1 MGVRKACGVGDKA
14 SSAWEPGEGQPLS
27 PKESFVV
34 NVLKH
39 SDPVAI
45 LEALS
50 RSVKSGMF
58 TEEELTGILLSSA
71 FPDDGCADEYYKDE
85 SEDDRKKRL
94 SAESAE
100 RLRAGAVLLNGI
112 AEGKFHAG
120 SRTERRL
127 FDAFRMGEL
136 DNIPSAMVAI
146 AGFKIPAEELAEA
159 LVLSCVLNSSRPMA
173 MRERAM
179 KIIYDGLVS
188 GRFKSV
194 AFDMSKWPPHLVE
207 AFGKTAS
214 EEISLDRVMLEAF
227 NRGMIDAIPSTVAVI
242 SKLNISDEEFVE
254 AIDSRLMSLLGN
266 MKSYQRM
273 ASLSRSPSE
282 KNRWDDKSQVA
293 KKLFQNLEKVW
304 MRDRRDPDHSIS
316 AGLMDRWI
324 EGESEYVRASAA
336 RIAPML
342 MGEKAF
348 AWLKGALA
356 DENVIA
362 VRCEIL
368 TAMALLM
375 ATGELS
381 GDEAREFTGLALA
394 NIRKYPVLA
403 RDLIALL
410 RNLKISNH
418 PHKDVIVDFLVRMM
432 GDADTQMWAR
442 VAAAEVL
449 ASYPDTVKG
458 TFGFLMETIRTT
470 EDRYAYENCLKI
482 VSRMGRLE
490 RGEFVDLL
498 SALENKAY
506 YPSTIENREHPRSVS
521 ARQMFGEPP
530 KPISSEETAQ
540 MLEPLHPEGRAL
552 LYSALRVQTDPPI
565 RAKSDEL
572 LALLNEM
579 DDAELSSLGDNAMD
593 ILLSGSIG
601 AAEMPIIEKLAR
613 SGNAGVRRL
622 AIQALRRMR
631 LDKMSDAEKS
641 DILDSGHA
649 IVKEGLR
656 DKDRPVR
663 SAAVLAFTKFGSDS
677 DIPMLI
683 DILKN
688 DTSAAMRGAAITALA
703 RLYGDRAPDPEF
715 MAMLEEAV
723 RDGSGMMEYLKDP
736 DGENSGFSCTPAF
749 CGIGI
754 TLFATMLLYEKGSE
768 EQRNLA
774 VGLMRELFDNPQ
786 MRRIGGGVLTAN
798 LRDLKKFVLREL
810 LISGRQEDRA
820 LIAEFLAKVED
831 GGKLAADVLCDAY
844 SLDKWQ
850 AESLLASH
858 PDVLMGIG
866 LDEIKSIA
874 KSRPWIVKI
883 LNPEQLRDRKT
894 AMTFVVTN
902 GLTLEYLPEF
912 QGDEWIVRS
921 AMNQN
926 GMAYKFAADS
936 VKGDESIV
944 RLALDRDYRAYDYFP
959 ADLKKKPEIRD
970 RAIAKAKEVA
980 METEGRRPFD
990 PFTAAMARDPEFV
1003 LPVIADCPRAI
1014 KNVSMVLR
1022 NNPEF
1027 LAFAMIANFNVIPH
1041 IDKIPQDV
1049 LWSRFVDM
1057 MKRNGIDFGVEFGSS
1072 YAEFTANMILRNIA
1086 VLKYK
1091 DIRDLHRDFQARK
1104 AAKKVIAEPI
1114 NVEGQAAAEGQ

>member
-14 SSAWEPGEGQPLS
+14 SSAGEPGEGQPLS

-39 SDPVAI
+39 SDPAEV
-45 LEALS
+45 LDALS
-50 RSVKSGMF
+50 KSVKSGMF

-207 AFGKTAS
+207 TFGKTAS
-214 EEISLDRVMLEAF
+214 EGVSLDRVMLEAF

-254 AIDSRLMSLLGN
+254 AIDRRLMSLLGD
-266 MKSYQRM
+266 MRGYQQM

-282 KNRWDDKSQVA
+282 KNRWDDKFQVA

-324 EGESEYVRASAA
+324 EDENEFVRASAA

-356 DENVIA
+356 DEDVIA

-375 ATGELS
+375 ATVELS
-381 GDEAREFTGLALA
+381 GDEAREFTGLALE
-394 NIRKYPVLA
+394 NIKKHPVLA
-403 RDLIALL
+403 RDLTAML
-410 RNLKISNH
+410 RKLDIPKHPLKG
-418 PHKDVIVDFLVRMM
+418 VIVDFFVRMM
-432 GDADTQMWAR
+432 GDADTQLWAR

-449 ASYPDTVKG
+449 ASYPDTAKG

-482 VSRMGRLE
+482 VSSMGKLE

-498 SALENKAY
+498 SAIENKAY
-506 YPSTIENREHPRSVS
+506 TPSPYQEFDKRSG
-521 ARQMFGEPP
+521 AP
-530 KPISSEETAQ
+530 KPISSEEIAQ

-552 LYSALRVQTDPPI
+552 LYSVLRVQTDPPI

-601 AAEMPIIEKLAR
+601 AAEMPVIEKLAR
-613 SGNAGVRRL
+613 SGNAGVRKL

-641 DILDSGHA
+641 DILDRGHA
-649 IVKEGLR
+649 IVQERLR
-656 DKDRPVR
+656 DKDSPVR

-723 RDGSGMMEYLKDP
+723 RDGSGMMEYLKNP

-754 TLFATMLLYEKGSE
+754 TLFATMFLYEKGSE

-774 VGLMRELFDNPQ
+774 VGLMRELFDNPG
-786 MRRIGGGVLTAN
+786 MRRIRGGVLSGN
-798 LRDLKKFVLREL
+798 LRDIKKYVLQKL
-810 LISGRQEDRA
+810 LVAGGPEDRA
-820 LIAEFLAKVED
+820 LFKELMPR
-831 GGKLAADVLCDAY
+831 GKDDADFVIDVLCDAY
-844 SLDKWQ
+844 SLSGNEV
-850 AESLLASH
+850 AYLLKNH
-858 PDVLMGIG
+858 PNFIDGFN
-866 LDEIKSIA
+866 LDEMKAIA
-874 KSRPWIVKI
+874 KNCPWIVK
-883 LNPEQLRDRKT
+883 LLSPADARNRKI
-894 AMTFVVTN
+894 AMTFVAIN
-902 GLTLEYLPEF
+902 GLALEYFPAF
-912 QGDEWIVRS
+912 QDDEMFVDTAICQNSGAYRFASDAVR
-921 AMNQN
+921 A
-926 GMAYKFAADS
+926 K
-936 VKGDESIV
+936 E
-944 RLALDRDYRAYDYFP
+944 RLALKAVKGNYQMYDHVL
-959 ADLKKKPEIRD
+959 AELKKKPEIRD
-970 RAIAKAKEVA
+970 RAIAKAREVA
-980 METEGRRPFD
+980 MKMATGGRRLHD

-1003 LPVIADCPRAI
+1003 LPVIADCPWAI

-1022 NNPEF
+1022 SNSEF
-1027 LAFAMIANFNVIPH
+1027 LAIAMLANFNVIPH

-1072 YAEFTANMILRNIA
+1072 YAEFAENMVLRNIA
-1086 VLKYK
+1086 VLQYK

-1104 AAKKVIAEPI
+1104 AAKKVIAEPV